1 MAGIG
6 VDSLNQKN
14 TVPFFSNIIVPFLF
28 PAIVWGLMMIEKR
41 YQTQSEGYNVP
52 LIRTEA
58 HSWVHI
64 AFHLVLVIV
73 MGKIVVSF

>member
-14 TVPFFSNIIVPFLF
+14 TVPFFFNIIVPFLF
-28 PAIVWGLMMIEKR
+28 PAIVWDLMMIVKQ
-41 YQTQSEGYNVP
+41 YQTQSEGYEA
-52 LIRTEA
+52 LIPTEA
-58 HSWVHI
+58 RSWVYI